1 MKLYFP
7 CLLFLENKGKDYKG
21 RTLEDIWSFSDKEI
35 ERIHDFIQV
44 IFPLDEPSRYN
55 ANRYYIKDID
65 LIEAIKLSDLAQK
78 NLQKSSQWFLGFL
91 ERNKQWQKRYD
102 HNQLRITRVI
112 KSLHL
117 LCSQK
122 IAMNFYQK
130 MVTLIKDDHCIPVST
145 YEYWV
150 EALKKTK

>member
-44 IFPLDEPSRYN
+44 VFPLDEPSRYN

-117 LCSQK
+117 LCSQPK
-122 IAMNFYQK
+122 SPQYVPRILLQLPKFHLVINQLVLLLAQ
-130 MVTLIKDDHCIPVST
+130 
-145 YEYWV
+145 
-150 EALKKTK
+150 

>member
-1 MKLYFP
+1 MGCKVNP
-7 CLLFLENKGKDYKG
+7 GKKSIKVVPPSW
-21 RTLEDIWSFSDKEI
+21 RPDIK
-35 ERIHDFIQV
+35 Q
-44 IFPLDEPSRYN
+44 
-55 ANRYYIKDID
+55 DID

-130 MVTLIKDDHCIPVST
+130 MVTLIKDDHCIPEST

-150 EALKKTK
+150 KALKETR